1 MMKSLPI
8 ILLLAAWAVAAP
20 AGVGWAGEQ
29 DEARRAYQ
37 AGEVVALGQILN
49 RVTGAYECRVLSVEL
64 HRARS
69 AGSGKRW
76 VYSVKAMTRQGHILM
91 FKIDGKTMN
100 FLSIAGR
107 GADAARRK
115 P

>member
-1 MMKSLPI
+1 MNFRPI
-8 ILLLAAWAVAAP
+8 ILLLVAWAVIAP
-20 AGVGWAGEQ
+20 AGAGWAGEQ

-37 AGEVVALGQILN
+37 AGEVVSLGQILN
-49 RVTGAYECRVLSVEL
+49 RVTGAYECRVLAVEL
-64 HRARS
+64 NKARS
-69 AGSGKRW
+69 SGSRKRW
-76 VYSVKAMTRQGHILM
+76 VYSVKAMTRKGHILM
-91 FKIDGKTMN
+91 FKLDGKTMT

>member
-1 MMKSLPI
+1 MKFRPI
-8 ILLLAAWAVAAP
+8 ILLLVAWAVIAP
-20 AGVGWAGEQ
+20 AGAGWAGEQ

-49 RVTGAYECRVLSVEL
+49 RVTGAYECRVLAVEL
-64 HRARS
+64 NKERS
-69 AGSGKRW
+69 SGSRKRW
-76 VYSVKAMTRQGHILM
+76 VYSVKEMTRKGHILM
-91 FKIDGKTMN
+91 FKLDGKTMT

>member
-49 RVTGAYECRVLSVEL
+49 RVTGAYECRVLAVEL

-69 AGSGKRW
+69 ARSGKRW

-91 FKIDGKTMN
+91 FKIDGKTMK

-107 GADAARRK
+107 GADAARRN

>member
-1 MMKSLPI
+1 MKSLTL
-8 ILLLAAWAVAAP
+8 ILLLAAWAVVTP
-20 AGVGWAGEQ
+20 AGGGWAGEQ

-49 RVTGAYECRVLSVEL
+49 RVTGAYDCRVLAVEL
-64 HRARS
+64 HKMRP
-69 AGSGKRW
+69 AGSRKRW

-91 FKIDGKTMN
+91 FKIDGKTMK

-107 GADAARRK
+107 GANDARRK

>member
-1 MMKSLPI
+1 MNFRPI
-8 ILLLAAWAVAAP
+8 ILLLVAWAVIAP
-20 AGVGWAGEQ
+20 AGAGWAGEQ

-49 RVTGAYECRVLSVEL
+49 RVTGAYECRVLAVEL
-64 HRARS
+64 HKTRP
-69 AGSGKRW
+69 AGSRKRW

-91 FKIDGKTMN
+91 FKLDGKTMN

>member
-49 RVTGAYECRVLSVEL
+49 RVTGAYECRVLAVEL
-64 HRARS
+64 HRTRS
-69 AGSGKRW
+69 ARSGKRW

-91 FKIDGKTMN
+91 FKIDGKTMS

>member
-1 MMKSLPI
+1 MNFRPI
-8 ILLLAAWAVAAP
+8 ILLLVAWAVIAP
-20 AGVGWAGEQ
+20 AGAGWAGEQ

-37 AGEVVALGQILN
+37 AGEVVSLGQILN
-49 RVTGAYECRVLSVEL
+49 RVTSAYECRVLAVEL
-64 HRARS
+64 NKARS
-69 AGSGKRW
+69 SGSRKRW

-91 FKIDGKTMN
+91 FKLDGMTMN

>member
-1 MMKSLPI
+1 MNFRPI
-8 ILLLAAWAVAAP
+8 ILLLVAWAVIAP
-20 AGVGWAGEQ
+20 AGAGWAGEQ

-37 AGEVVALGQILN
+37 AGEVVSLGHILN
-49 RVTGAYECRVLSVEL
+49 RVTGAYECRVLAVEL
-64 HRARS
+64 NKARS
-69 AGSGKRW
+69 SGSRKRW
-76 VYSVKAMTRQGHILM
+76 VYSVKAMTRKGHILM
-91 FKIDGKTMN
+91 FKLDGMTMN

>member
-49 RVTGAYECRVLSVEL
+49 RVTGAYECRVLAVEL

-69 AGSGKRW
+69 ARSGKRW

-91 FKIDGKTMN
+91 FKIDGKTMK